1 MTQTKLACC
10 VVALALSLLFG
21 FWCFFMAGRWSLW
34 VRFSCL
40 FVGVLGTASGYL
52 CFHLESHR
60 QSLPYRTR
68 AYLDHYSTLLAGGA
82 IGALVVLAIYGLS
95 LLYMK
100 RRERSNQPL
109 EPTAGRRDAHI

>member
-1 MTQTKLACC
+1 MPQAKLIFC
-10 VVALALSLLFG
+10 VAGGTLALLFG
-21 FWCFFMAGRWSLW
+21 VGAFLAARQSPLW
-34 VRFSCL
+34 VRWSCL
-40 FVGVLGTASGYL
+40 FVSVVGTASGYL

-95 LLYMK
+95 LSYMK
-100 RRERSNQPL
+100 RR
-109 EPTAGRRDAHI
+109 

>member
-1 MTQTKLACC
+1 MTRRVPPVAHLVLVRPKCPKMKLASC
-10 VVALALSLLFG
+10 VVALALSVLFG
-21 FWCFFMAGRWSLW
+21 FGAFFMARRSSLW

-40 FVGVLGTASGYL
+40 FIGVLGTASGYL

-82 IGALVVLAIYGLS
+82 MGALAVLGIYGLS
-95 LLYMK
+95 LLYM
-100 RRERSNQPL
+100 R
-109 EPTAGRRDAHI
+109 RRD